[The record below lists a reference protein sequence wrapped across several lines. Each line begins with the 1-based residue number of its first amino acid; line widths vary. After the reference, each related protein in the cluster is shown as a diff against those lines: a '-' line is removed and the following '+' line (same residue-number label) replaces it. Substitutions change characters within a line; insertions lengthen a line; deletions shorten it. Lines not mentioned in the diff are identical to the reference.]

1 HRSSL
6 CPYATL
12 FRSGLGTEQDRV
24 PFFQAQPLCILPGDE
39 DLVAPGARQ
48 GIAFPPHDAVELFA
62 APRAEDE
69 AAFREGVLRQSGDV
83 EAGPAVRR
91 VEFVAFAEP
100 GTSPLEV
107 VPLFLEVLNAVVGR
121 NDPA

>member
-1 HRSSL
+1 
-6 CPYATL
+6 
-12 FRSGLGTEQDRV
+12 
-24 PFFQAQPLCILPGDE
+24 PGDE

-121 NDPA
+121 NDPADVFPDLCGAVVMDQVRPVGMDPLGDLHGN